1 MSILGRLPYKRW
13 TQEGEVKAD
22 GRPNAERPE
31 PANKLTPEEKHQ
43 VLEICNE
50 EAWQSLP
57 PSQIVP
63 ALADEGVYIA
73 SESSFYR
80 ILKEAGQL
88 HHRGRAQAPKKVSK
102 PKSYKATAPN
112 QVWSWDISVPQQ
124 AAGEMRDY
132 GPSSSACRCW

>member
-1 MSILGRLPYKRW
+1 MLVVDSDIAKM
-13 TQEGEVKAD
+13 VNMA
-22 GRPNAERPE
+22 RPAS
-31 PANKLTPEEKHQ
+31 
-43 VLEICNE
+43 EIE

-88 HHRGRAQAPKKVSK
+88 HHRLSGNGKTGMSSPTKAIVLIACK
-102 PKSYKATAPN
+102 PNSANTRKCW
-112 QVWSWDISVPQQ
+112 WSRSC
-124 AAGEMRDY
+124 A
-132 GPSSSACRCW
+132 SSSVSSAS